1 MKKFTKE
8 QQQVIDFRGRR
19 LLVSAS
25 AGTGKTTVMIQRILS
40 LIADGA
46 DISQFVVVTFTNLA
60 AAEMKARLARELA
73 AVSNDRR
80 MVEQLEKLDNA
91 NISTIH
97 SFCSEL
103 LRNYFYLVD
112 IDPGFAIPDN
122 VTVANLKKAVL
133 DEMFAEYFASDDEIF
148 AYVHKI
154 FSKNRQED
162 RFKQT
167 VLSLYEFARGL
178 ENFEEWYLSK
188 RQNFVEYSD
197 DNPLIKTL
205 LCDITTTCV

>member
-1 MKKFTKE
+1 MKKFTTE

-40 LIADGA
+40 LLEGGA

-60 AAEMKARLARELA
+60 AAEMKARLAREL
-73 AVSNDRR
+73 SNFGTDRR

-112 IDPGFAIPDN
+112 IDPDFSILDN
-122 VTVANLKKAVL
+122 VTVANMKNDALEEVF
-133 DEMFAEYFASDDEIF
+133 EEYSQANDDLF
-148 AYVHKI
+148 RRVRKI
-154 FSKNRQED
+154 FTRNRQEQCFRD
-162 RFKQT
+162 T
-167 VLSLYEFARGL
+167 VFSLYEFARGL
-178 ENFEEWYLSK
+178 EDFGAWYASIKKCHNVDGMPYLLS
-188 RQNFVEYSD
+188 
-197 DNPLIKTL
+197 
-205 LCDITTTCV
+205 